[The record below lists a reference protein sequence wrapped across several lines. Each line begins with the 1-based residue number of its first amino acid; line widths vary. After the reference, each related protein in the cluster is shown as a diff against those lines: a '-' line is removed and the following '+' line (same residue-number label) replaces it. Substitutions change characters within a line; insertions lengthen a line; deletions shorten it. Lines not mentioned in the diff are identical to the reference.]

1 MPPRQERGEYEL
13 IATTRLGAGMG
24 NGGHLLTSVPSQV
37 LRLSKDMFDLLI
49 KNAQLYDGLGSAPVQ
64 SSLAVKDGRI
74 AAIGN
79 ALGSATETVDANG
92 LALMPGI
99 IDSHTHY
106 DAQITWDPLAS
117 PSPAM
122 GVTTVVMGNCG
133 FSLAPCR
140 PADRDMNLRNLT
152 YVEGMSLDSLRAGV
166 NWQFESFPQY
176 LDFIENNGVGPNVAA
191 YIGHS
196 SVRTW
201 VMGEDASKRAATQE
215 EIGAMR
221 RIIIEGLEAGAVGLS
236 STTSYQHN
244 GENGIP
250 MPSRLAKD
258 EEFHA
263 LVSALGETGRG
274 MFMMTKS
281 SDTRPPWLQ
290 AVAAAAKRPFLV
302 AAVLH
307 NPLVPDAV
315 FDDMRGVAQGRERG
329 LEMYGAISCCQLK
342 FEFNM
347 REPYVFEGLR
357 SWKPAMSVRGDG
369 AKALFADV
377 SFRQSVKDE
386 LAVKVRRVFA
396 GDWDKVHVA
405 QVRDVKHQAYEGK
418 SVAQLA
424 LNDAKHPLD
433 WLLDLSLAEDLD
445 TVFTA
450 VLLNSDEDAVARL
463 LNDKNSIVTLSDA
476 GAHTTFFSDAGFGL
490 HLLGYWSRQKGVM
503 SFERAVQ
510 KLTSEQARLF
520 GIKDR
525 GVLKVGAHADLLLL
539 DLDRVDRGEP
549 KRYFDLPASGTR
561 LITPAV
567 GLHGVWVNGT
577 LIADA
582 GGLRGD
588 AGRPGTV
595 LREFVH

>member
-1 MPPRQERGEYEL
+1 MHDL
-13 IATTRLGAGMG
+13 II
-24 NGGHLLTSVPSQV
+24 Q
-37 LRLSKDMFDLLI
+37 
-49 KNAQLYDGLGSAPVQ
+49 NARLYDGLGSAPALA
-64 SSLAVKDGRI
+64 SLAVKDGRI
-74 AAIGN
+74 AAIGEN
-79 ALGSATETVDANG
+79 LGAAKTTVDAQG

-106 DAQITWDPLAS
+106 DAQVTWDPLAS
-117 PSPAM
+117 PSPAL
-122 GVTTVVMGNCG
+122 GVTTVIFGNCG

-152 YVEGMSLDSLRAGV
+152 YVEGMSLDTLRAGV

-176 LDFIENNGVGPNVAA
+176 LDFIQGNGVGPNVAA
-191 YIGHS
+191 FIGHS
-196 SVRTW
+196 SVRSW
-201 VMGEDASKRAATQE
+201 VMGADASKRAATQE

-263 LVSALGETGRG
+263 LASTLGETGRG
-274 MFMMTKS
+274 MYMMTKS

-290 AVAAAAKRPFLV
+290 ALAASAKRPFLV

-307 NPLVPDAV
+307 NPLVPDAA
-315 FDDMRGVAQGRERG
+315 FDDMRGVAEGRARG
-329 LEMYGAISCCQLK
+329 LDMYGAVSCCQLK

-357 SWKPAMSVRGDG
+357 SWKPAMEVRGAS
-369 AKALFADV
+369 AKALFADTT
-377 SFRQSVKDE
+377 FRQSVKDE

-396 GDWDKVHVA
+396 GDWEKVHVV
-405 QVRDVKHQAYEGK
+405 QVRDAQHHAYEGRT
-418 SVAQLA
+418 VAELA
-424 LNDAKHPLD
+424 AKDGKHPLD
-433 WLLDLSLAEDLD
+433 WLLDLSLAEDLH

-450 VLLNSDEDAVARL
+450 VLLNSDEEAVARL
-463 LNDKNSIVTLSDA
+463 LTDPNSIVTLSDA

-490 HLLGYWSRQKGVM
+490 HLLGYWSREKKLM

-525 GVLKVGAHADLLLL
+525 GVIREGAHADLLLL
-539 DLDRVDRGEP
+539 DPKTVGRGES
-549 KRYFDLPASGTR
+549 KRYHDFPAQGTR
-561 LITPAV
+561 LITPAK

-582 GGLRGD
+582 NGLRSD
-588 AGRPGTV
+588 AGRPGKV
-595 LREFVH
+595 LRDFIH

>member
-1 MPPRQERGEYEL
+1 MHDL
-13 IATTRLGAGMG
+13 I
-24 NGGHLLTSVPSQV
+24 
-37 LRLSKDMFDLLI
+37 I
-49 KNAQLYDGLGSAPVQ
+49 KNAQLYDGLGSAPGPG
-64 SSLAVKDGRI
+64 SLAVQDGRI
-74 AAIGN
+74 AAIGEN
-79 ALGSATETVDANG
+79 IGPAKEIIDGQG

-117 PSPAM
+117 PSPAL
-122 GVTTVVMGNCG
+122 GVTTVIMGNCG

-152 YVEGMSLDSLRAGV
+152 YVEGMSLDTLRAGV
-166 NWQFESFPQY
+166 NWRFESFPQY
-176 LDFIENNGVGPNVAA
+176 LDFIQDNGVGPNVAA

-201 VMGEDASKRAATQE
+201 VMGDDASKRAATQE
-215 EIGAMR
+215 EIDAMR
-221 RIIIEGLEAGAVGLS
+221 RLIIEGLEAGAVGLS

-244 GENGIP
+244 GEGGIP

-263 LVSALGETGRG
+263 LAGTLGETGRG

-281 SDTRPPWLQ
+281 SDTRAPWLQ
-290 AVAAAAKRPFLV
+290 ALATAAKRPFLV

-315 FDDMRGVAQGRERG
+315 FDDMRGVAEGRARG
-329 LEMYGAISCCQLK
+329 LDMYGAVSCCQLK

-357 SWKPAMSVRGDG
+357 SWKPAMAVRGEG
-369 AKALFADV
+369 ARALFTDAA
-377 SFRQSVKDE
+377 FRQCVKDE

-396 GDWDKVHVA
+396 GDWEKVHVV
-405 QVRDVKHQAYEGK
+405 QVRDATHHAYEGQ
-418 SVAQLA
+418 SIAGLA
-424 LNDAKHPLD
+424 AKDGKHPLD

-450 VLLNSDEDAVARL
+450 VLLNSDEEAVARL
-463 LNDKNSIVTLSDA
+463 LTDRNSIVTLSDA
-476 GAHTTFFSDAGFGL
+476 GAHTTFFSDAAFGL
-490 HLLGYWSRQKGVM
+490 HLLGYWSRDKGLM

-510 KLTSEQARLF
+510 KLTGEQAHLF

-525 GVLKVGAHADLLLL
+525 GVIKVGAHADLLL
-539 DLDRVDRGEP
+539 VDPKTVGRGES
-549 KRYFDLPASGTR
+549 KRYYDFPASGTR
-561 LITPAV
+561 LITSAK

-582 GGLRGD
+582 NGLRSD
-588 AGRPGTV
+588 AGRPGQV
-595 LREFVH
+595 LRDFIH

>member
-1 MPPRQERGEYEL
+1 
-13 IATTRLGAGMG
+13 
-24 NGGHLLTSVPSQV
+24 
-37 LRLSKDMFDLLI
+37 MFDLAI
-49 KNAQLYDGLGSAPVQ
+49 KNALVYDGLGSLPIRAC
-64 SSLAVKDGRI
+64 LTVKDGRI
-74 AAIGN
+74 AAIGQDV
-79 ALGSATETVDANG
+79 GSARETLDAEG

-117 PSPAM
+117 PSPAL

-133 FSLAPCR
+133 FSIAPCK

-166 NWQFESFPQY
+166 DWQFESFPQY
-176 LDFIENNGVGPNVAA
+176 LDFIERNGVGPNVAA

-201 VMGEDASKRAATQE
+201 VMGDDASKRAATADE
-215 EIGAMR
+215 VAAMR
-221 RIIIEGLEAGAVGLS
+221 RMIIDGLEAGAVGLS

-250 MPSRLAKD
+250 MPSRLATD

-290 AVAAAAKRPFLV
+290 EVAAAAKRPFLV

-329 LEMYGAISCCQLK
+329 LDMYGAVSCCQLK

-357 SWKPAMSVRGDG
+357 SWKPAMAVRGES
-369 AKALFADV
+369 ARSLFADPA
-377 SFRQSVKDE
+377 FRQSVKAE
-386 LAVKVRRVFA
+386 LAIKVRRVFA
-396 GDWDKVHVA
+396 GDWEKVHVV
-405 QVRDVKHQAYEGK
+405 QVRDAKHQAYEGK
-418 SVAQLA
+418 SIAHLA
-424 LNDAKHPLD
+424 AAASKHPFD
-433 WLLDLSLAEDLD
+433 WLLDLSLEEDLE
-445 TVFTA
+445 TIFTA
-450 VLLNSDEDAVARL
+450 VLLNSDEEAVARL
-463 LNDKNSIVTLSDA
+463 LRDDNSIVTLSDA

-490 HLLGYWSRQKGVM
+490 HLLGYWVREKQLM
-503 SFERAVQ
+503 SYERAIK

-520 GIKDR
+520 GMKDR
-525 GVLKVGAHADLLLL
+525 GVLQVGAHADLLLL
-539 DLDRVDRGEP
+539 DLAKVGRGES
-549 KRYFDLPASGTR
+549 KRYFDLPAKGTR
-561 LITPAV
+561 LITPAI
-567 GLHGVWVNGT
+567 GLHGVWVNGK
-577 LIADA
+577 LIAD
-582 GGLRGD
+582 GSGLRAD
-588 AGRPGTV
+588 AGRPGKV
-595 LREFVH
+595 LRDFHH